1 MIWENSLSVF
11 PVPGKG
17 LHKRAHSGTVDLKQL
32 PFHHGGFPKVRYYIP
47 ISCLFYMFRGKSTRI
62 FAILLPNEIFAAVL
76 MLSGKEIHQ
85 DFFDVVIPSGV
96 GILHPEGLQ
105 AKFSANL
112 LFFLFSLPQDFLF

>member
-1 MIWENSLSVF
+1 
-11 PVPGKG
+11 
-17 LHKRAHSGTVDLKQL
+17 
-32 PFHHGGFPKVRYYIP
+32 
-47 ISCLFYMFRGKSTRI
+47 MFRGKYTRI
-62 FAILLPNEIFAAVL
+62 SAILLSNEIFAVVQERTFIGIRTERQDGPFWVSKYRLFVAALVF
-76 MLSGKEIHQ
+76 SGKEIHQ